1 MKVVVDHI
9 SKTKQLRIEGT
20 DHRESLNVL
29 RDVSFSVEPGQIFTV
44 IGPSGSGKST
54 LLRLI
59 NRLEQPS
66 AGRILYD
73 GTDITAIDVLML
85 RNKISLVGQ
94 TPIVLD
100 GSVEDNLRYPLSL
113 RKTPLPASFRSTAT
127 TLVER
132 VGLTAA
138 FLPRY
143 SHQLSEG
150 EKQRLCIASAL
161 LHEPDVLLRAE
172 PTATLDPTTAKR
184 LLLTVKA
191 LNNALR
197 LTIIMVTHQ
206 MEHAK
211 LVGHHTC
218 LLVNGTIV
226 EQNRTEEFFAHP
238 QSAVTRSFINGEV

>member
-1 MKVVVDHI
+1 MKVEVDHI
-9 SKTKQLRIEGT
+9 SKTKELRLEGT
-20 DHRESLNVL
+20 SQRESLTVF
-29 RDVSFSVEPGQIFTV
+29 RDVSFSVEAGEIFTV

-66 AGRILYD
+66 SGRILYD
-73 GTDITAIDVLML
+73 GTDTTTIDVLLL
-85 RNKISLVGQ
+85 RKRISLVGQ

-113 RKTPLPASFRSTAT
+113 RKVPLPTSFRSNAT
-127 TLVER
+127 TLLDR
-132 VGLTAA
+132 VGLNAG
-138 FLPRY
+138 FLTRN

-150 EKQRLCIASAL
+150 EKQRLCIARAL
-161 LHEPDVLLRAE
+161 MNEPDVLLLDE
-172 PTATLDPTTAKR
+172 PTATLDPTTANR

-191 LNNALR
+191 LNSALR

-211 LVGHHTC
+211 LVGHHTG
-218 LLVNGTIV
+218 LLINGTIV